1 MRRTNMSKR
10 PTTVSILA
18 TTDTSASTLYGLF
31 DVLNSVGVG
40 WQTFVTGKRV
50 EPQFDVR
57 IVAAGREPFQ
67 CAGGVLVSPHFSVEE
82 VEDTDVALVAAR
94 AISASTPPKD
104 HDERNFHWLLNQ
116 QGRGTTMASACTG
129 AVMLAEAGLLNGW
142 EASSHWA
149 YRDLFRIHYPE
160 VRLRLDLDLCVSG
173 HENQI
178 VTSGGSTAWQELALY
193 LITRFCGVEHA
204 AQTAKFW
211 LIPNR
216 EEIQASFA
224 AMAQGIPYDDG
235 VVNECQVWIAEHYEN
250 PNPITAMVE
259 RSGLPSTTFARR
271 FKRATGY
278 GPMDYVHALRVEEA
292 KEMLETSSAAV
303 DQIGREVGY
312 EDPASFRRLFKR
324 KVGLTPSI
332 YRRKFGRSRFER
344 FELMR

>member
-40 WQTFVTGKRV
+40 WQTFVTGQRV

-82 VEDTDVALVAAR
+82 VEDTDIALVAAR

-129 AVMLAEAGLLNGW
+129 AVMLAEVGLLNGW

-149 YRDLFRIHYPE
+149 YRDLFRIH
-160 VRLRLDLDLCVSG
+160 
-173 HENQI
+173 
-178 VTSGGSTAWQELALY
+178 
-193 LITRFCGVEHA
+193 
-204 AQTAKFW
+204 
-211 LIPNR
+211 
-216 EEIQASFA
+216 
-224 AMAQGIPYDDG
+224 
-235 VVNECQVWIAEHYEN
+235 
-250 PNPITAMVE
+250 
-259 RSGLPSTTFARR
+259 
-271 FKRATGY
+271 
-278 GPMDYVHALRVEEA
+278 
-292 KEMLETSSAAV
+292 
-303 DQIGREVGY
+303 
-312 EDPASFRRLFKR
+312 
-324 KVGLTPSI
+324 
-332 YRRKFGRSRFER
+332 
-344 FELMR
+344 